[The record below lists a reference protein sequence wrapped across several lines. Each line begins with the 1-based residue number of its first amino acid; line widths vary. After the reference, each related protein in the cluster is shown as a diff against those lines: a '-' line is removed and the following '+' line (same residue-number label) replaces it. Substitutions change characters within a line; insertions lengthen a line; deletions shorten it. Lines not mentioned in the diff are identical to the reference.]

1 MEIDLEVYDL
11 ERKRRRENPERS
23 RILAV
28 AGPGAQEYR
37 IVSAGDNSLAA
48 EFRTIGV
55 NGKTPD
61 GTAEAN
67 VADWS
72 DRHDGEFL
80 LFDDA
85 GRLMGWARG
94 GVYNGYG
101 LVG

>member
-1 MEIDLEVYDL
+1 MEINLEVYDL

-28 AGPGAQEYR
+28 AGPGEREYR
-37 IVSAGDNSLAA
+37 IVNAGDDSATL
-48 EFRTIGV
+48 FRTIGV

-61 GTAEAN
+61 ETAEAN

-72 DRHDGEFL
+72 DRNDGEFL

-101 LVG
+101 LAG